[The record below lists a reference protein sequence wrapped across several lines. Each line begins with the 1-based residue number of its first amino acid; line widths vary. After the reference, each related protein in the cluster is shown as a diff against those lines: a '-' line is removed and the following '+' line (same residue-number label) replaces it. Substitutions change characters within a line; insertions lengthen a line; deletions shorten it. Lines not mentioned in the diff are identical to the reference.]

1 MMGSVELWEAVIT
14 FEWTT
19 ARMKSPLNAA
29 WLACVLCAYNAVCL
43 SSLQAV
49 DDQAVDESVV
59 KALRFLATQQNV
71 DGSWKIDQTG
81 QSTAASSLAVMSFLA
96 AGHVPDEGPYGSTIS
111 RGIDYVV
118 AHQVANG
125 MIIDSRGHGPMY
137 DHGISTL
144 MLSEVVGMASKH
156 SAPRIRVAL
165 ENGVRLILKAQQ
177 VRKGRRELGGWRY
190 QHNSEDSDL
199 SVTGWQLLALRAA
212 KDIGCDVPIE
222 RIDFAVNYVKKCSN
236 GRGFGYQPGSGPT
249 STLTAAGVLCLQ
261 VCDHLED
268 DEVHG
273 GIQFLHRQPLH
284 YNDSWFFYGAYYQA
298 ISAYKYGGADWDRT
312 KAILFRELLVNQD
325 ANGSWEAKN
334 ANERP
339 QGLIYSTSLS
349 VLALTVEY
357 GYLPIY
363 QR

>member
-1 MMGSVELWEAVIT
+1 MRKTIQNHFLT
-14 FEWTT
+14 FFVVG
-19 ARMKSPLNAA
+19 ASSFMDPF
-29 WLACVLCAYNAVCL
+29 
-43 SSLQAV
+43 SLQAV
-49 DDQAVDESVV
+49 EDQAVDDAVV
-59 KALRFLATQQNV
+59 KALRFLSTQQNAN
-71 DGSWKIDQTG
+71 GSWKIDQTG
-81 QSTAASSLAVMSFLA
+81 ESTAASSLAVMSFLA
-96 AGHVPDEGPYGSTIS
+96 AGHVPGEGPYGTAIN
-111 RGIDYVV
+111 RGVDYVV
-118 AHQVANG
+118 SHQVANG
-125 MIIDSRGHGPMY
+125 MIVDSRGHGPMY

-144 MLSEVVGMASKH
+144 MLSEVVGMTSRQSSPK
-156 SAPRIRVAL
+156 IRAAL

-222 RIDFAVNYVKKCSN
+222 RIDVAVNYVKKCSS

-261 VCDHLED
+261 VCDHMED

-273 GIQFLHRQPLH
+273 GIQFLHRQPLR
-284 YNDSWFFYGAYYQA
+284 YTDPWFFYGAYYQA
-298 ISAYKYGGADWDRT
+298 IGSYKYGGADWDQT
-312 KAILFRELLVNQD
+312 KALLFRELLENQQQ
-325 ANGSWEAKN
+325 NGSWDARN
-334 ANERP
+334 GNEKP